1 MSSDFAV
8 IASRLGKTYHLF
20 DRPADRL
27 KQLLLP
33 HRKYYREFTALADAS
48 FTLTKGEVLGL
59 VGRNGAGKSTLLQL
73 VCGTLTPS
81 SGSIRVNGRIAAL
94 LELGAGFNPEFSGRE
109 NVYLNASVLGLTQ
122 AEIEA
127 RYESIVDFSGIRNFI
142 EQPVKTYSSGMYVRL
157 AFAIATSIDPDILIV
172 DEALSVGDG
181 AFARKSFDRIM
192 ELKERGTT
200 ILFCSHTM
208 YQIETLCTRALWLE
222 NGQVRMDG
230 DPAKVV
236 VAYQSSLAESAI
248 EEQELRAATEPI
260 VETEGYARIDS
271 VTVSCD
277 GSSGRKLQASSG
289 KSLLAVDI
297 RFTSDPSMPAP
308 TAAVTIHALDGSTL
322 ASTSTLLDGTE
333 ILRNE
338 AGTGWAKVEFTALPL
353 LKGTYNVSAHLLCER
368 GLHLY
373 ETAAFAAL
381 VDVEQ
386 QDWEQ
391 GVFRI
396 PRRWHAGPAA
406 ESSPSDGDGS
416 GDQEQD
422 LLTWLGRHTHGLP
435 LGARIVPP
443 VDPLG
448 DVAAQQLLERFG
460 FRRANTGSPEWIRE
474 QVPNWLPEWLPANR
488 AFEWQ
493 ELFEATFGYA
503 TNARHFRWKYRDAK
517 HPGIGLRDA
526 AGKLIA
532 FYGGMP
538 RHISYLGTA
547 AMAVQIGDVMVH
559 PSAQGIL
566 SRNGPFRRSCAT
578 YIERAI
584 GSGRAH
590 LLGFGFPEARAL
602 RLAEKQQLYA
612 CVDEIHE
619 LAWTTQ
625 QPGRNWLYAV
635 RPLQAGQYGQIDR
648 LWTEMAAHFHDA
660 IIGVR
665 DAAWFD
671 ARYRQHP
678 ETPYTLWLIQ
688 HRLTRKPIA
697 AFVLRERAD
706 DSMELID
713 LVSSPQHFNLV
724 VDAARR
730 HAARR
735 GKKRVMAWIT
745 RSQTPRWADT
755 HPQTHDTG
763 VRVPISVITPG
774 PAIEE
779 VRNRWWLMGGDTD
792 FR

>member
-1 MSSDFAV
+1 MSSEFAV
-8 IASRLGKTYHLF
+8 VASRLGKTYHLF
-20 DRPADRL
+20 DRPVDRL

-33 HRKYYREFTALADAS
+33 HKKYYREFTALADAS
-48 FTLTKGEVLGL
+48 FTLSKGEVLGL

-81 SGSIRVNGRIAAL
+81 SGSIQVNGRIAAL

-122 AEIEA
+122 AEIEQ
-127 RYESIVDFSGIRNFI
+127 RYESIVDFSGIRDFI

-222 NGQVRMDG
+222 KGRVRMD
-230 DPAKVV
+230 DEPAKVV

-248 EEQELRAATEPI
+248 EEQEHRLETESPA
-260 VETEGYARIDS
+260 ETEGYARIDS
-271 VTVSCD
+271 VVVTCD
-277 GSSGRKLQASSG
+277 GRSGRKLHANSG
-289 KSLLAVDI
+289 KSVLTVDI
-297 RFTSDPSMPAP
+297 RFRSDPSMPAP
-308 TAAVTIHALDGSTL
+308 TPAVTIHALDGSTL
-322 ASTSTLLDGTE
+322 ASTSTLLDGRE
-333 ILRNE
+333 IARN
-338 AGTGWAKVEFTALPL
+338 ASGSGWAKVEFPALPL

-396 PRRWHAGPAA
+396 PRRWQAGQTADTAA
-406 ESSPSDGDGS
+406 PYSEATD
-416 GDQEQD
+416 EQD
-422 LLTWLGRHTHGLP
+422 LLTWLCRHTHNLP
-435 LGARIVPP
+435 IGTSIKPPPDPFGA
-443 VDPLG
+443 
-448 DVAAQQLLERFG
+448 AATQQLLERFG
-460 FRRANTGSPEWIRE
+460 FRQNDVTSQNWIRE
-474 QVPNWLPEWLPANR
+474 QTPKWLPEWLPANR
-488 AFEWQ
+488 AFEWL

-503 TNARHFRWKYRDAK
+503 TNSRYFRWKYRDAK
-517 HPGIGLRDA
+517 HPGVGLRDSS
-526 AGKLIA
+526 GKLIA

-538 RHISYLGTA
+538 RNILFCGKPAT
-547 AMAVQIGDVMVH
+547 AVQIGDVMVH
-559 PSAQGIL
+559 PTAQGIL
-566 SRNGPFRRSCAT
+566 SRNGPFKRSCST

-584 GSGRAH
+584 GHGRPY
-590 LLGFGFPEARAL
+590 LLGFGFPEVRAMQ
-602 RLAEKQQLYA
+602 LAEKQQLYV
-612 CVDEIHE
+612 CVDAIHE
-619 LAWTTQ
+619 LSWSASHERTSLLT
-625 QPGRNWLYAV
+625 AT
-635 RPLQAGQYGQIDR
+635 RPLGPAHRQAVDQ
-648 LWTEMAAHFHDA
+648 LWATMADYFDNA

-665 DAAWFD
+665 DADWLD

-678 ETPYTLWLIQ
+678 EVQYSLWQVL
-688 HRLTRKPIA
+688 HRLTRKPLI
-697 AFVLRERAD
+697 AFVLRERE
-706 DSMELID
+706 DSIELID
-713 LVSSPQHFNLV
+713 LVGPPQHFVLAVN
-724 VDAARR
+724 AARR
-730 HAARR
+730 HAAQR
-735 GKKRVMAWIT
+735 GKARVIAWTTHSQLERWSVT
-745 RSQTPRWADT
+745 RAQNC
-755 HPQTHDTG
+755 DTG
-763 VRVPISVITPG
+763 VRVPVSIITPG
-774 PAIEE
+774 PSPDE